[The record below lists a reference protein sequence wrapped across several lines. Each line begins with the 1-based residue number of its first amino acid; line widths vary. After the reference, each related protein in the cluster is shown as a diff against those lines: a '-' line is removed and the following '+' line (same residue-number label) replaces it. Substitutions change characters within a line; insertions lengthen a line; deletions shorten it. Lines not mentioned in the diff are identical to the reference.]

1 MSHETTHNE
10 QHGNAHMTQQAS
22 DHNVI
27 NPLQN
32 AYDAYARGSIHHQQ
46 QQAMNAAAQSVYA
59 GSIYSQQYAQQAA
72 MRGPPPHAMRKNQHR
87 WMINGRTMTWQ
98 QFLDEMAPG
107 DDNPQRTFLMLKYGG
122 WNE

>member
-1 MSHETTHNE
+1 
-10 QHGNAHMTQQAS
+10 MTQQDNSA
-22 DHNVI
+22 I
-27 NPLQN
+27 TNPLQN
-32 AYDAYARGSIHHQQ
+32 AYDAYARGSRHHQQ
-46 QQAMNAAAQSVYA
+46 QLASNAAAQPYYA

-72 MRGPPPHAMRKNQHR
+72 LKGPPPHAMRKNQHR

-98 QFLDEMAPG
+98 EFLDEMAPG

>member
-10 QHGNAHMTQQAS
+10 QHGNAHMTQQV
-22 DHNVI
+22 DR
-27 NPLQN
+27 LL
-32 AYDAYARGSIHHQQ
+32 D
-46 QQAMNAAAQSVYA
+46 QAMSDLIQNAAAQPYYA

-72 MRGPPPHAMRKNQHR
+72 LKGPPPHAMRKNQHR